1 MATQT
6 FLNEEE
12 SAAMPGMSSLSTM
25 LATTPGTCVQAF
37 HTLHWICDR
46 EKRRL
51 RNYSRIFVDL
61 FLPVVPQTSV
71 LNKVH
76 FYWLK
81 LACIRVSAERSHR
94 LHRPTHTSNVNK
106 EGEGE
111 AEGEK
116 RRLKRGFERLIGV
129 FRDRATIQNRETIET
144 KR

>member
-1 MATQT
+1 VSTFSKHAICNQCLCVINAMIQQNTIQSLNNTGSLFSLYHLPLTQYFCSTPPFPMATQT

-76 FYWLK
+76 FY
-81 LACIRVSAERSHR
+81 
-94 LHRPTHTSNVNK
+94 
-106 EGEGE
+106 
-111 AEGEK
+111 
-116 RRLKRGFERLIGV
+116 
-129 FRDRATIQNRETIET
+129 
-144 KR
+144 